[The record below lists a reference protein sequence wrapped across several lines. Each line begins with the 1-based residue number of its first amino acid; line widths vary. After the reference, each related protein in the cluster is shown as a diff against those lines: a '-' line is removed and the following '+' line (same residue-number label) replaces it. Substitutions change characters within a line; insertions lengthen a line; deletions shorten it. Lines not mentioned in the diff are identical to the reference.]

1 MSADLDALSRAALA
15 HNRRRRSRRRPRG
28 SAAALASELP
38 SQPAGSG
45 NGRLWSNAS
54 PRERCPVCGGDSW
67 CQRARDGLTVL
78 CKRVSS
84 DRARV
89 NRRGVE
95 YFVHHTGDA
104 SERARRIERP
114 EPLPLAADRASP
126 EDCDRAYRAALA
138 ILPLDAADREGLA
151 RRGLSPEDI
160 ERGGYRS
167 LAVEGRA
174 RLARAVVD
182 AVGEEIA
189 RRVPGIVQREG
200 DRGAW
205 LSFAGSPGVL
215 VPCRDM
221 DGRIAALK
229 VRRRDDDPREGAR
242 YLYVTSAKAGG
253 ASAPS
258 VLHVPELAREILD
271 NAPGGAARL
280 VVTEGELKADVVSA
294 LSGDAVCS
302 IPGVGS
308 WRLALDAAAR
318 WRPRTV
324 CVALDMD
331 AMRNPVVARAADSL
345 VNALRAAGHAAS
357 LARWNPRFK
366 GLDDYLVAR
375 RRGEV

>member
-1 MSADLDALSRAALA
+1 MHRA
-15 HNRRRRSRRRPRG
+15 RRMRG

-45 NGRLWSNAS
+45 NGRAWSDVS

-67 CQRARDGLTVL
+67 CQLARDGLTVL
-78 CKRVSS
+78 CKRVESG
-84 DRARV
+84 RARV
-89 NRRGVE
+89 NRAGVE
-95 YFVHHTGDA
+95 FHVHHMGDGPRD
-104 SERARRIERP
+104 RARIERP
-114 EPLPLAADRASP
+114 EALPLAVDRASP
-126 EDCDRAYRAALA
+126 EDCDRAYRAVLA
-138 ILPLDAADREGLA
+138 ALPLDASDREGLA

-160 ERGGYRS
+160 ARGGYRS

-182 AVGEEIA
+182 AVGEELA
-189 RRVPGIVQREG
+189 RRVPGIVRREG

-221 DGRIAALK
+221 GGRIAALK

-280 VVTEGELKADVVSA
+280 VVTEGELKADVASA
-294 LSGDAVCS
+294 LSGDPVCS

-318 WRPRTV
+318 WRPRAV

-331 AMRNPVVARAADSL
+331 AVRNPAVARAADAL
-345 VNALRAAGHAAS
+345 VNALRAAGHTAA
-357 LARWNPRFK
+357 LWRWDRRFK

>member
-1 MSADLDALSRAALA
+1 MTGADDLDALSRAALA
-15 HNRRRRSRRRPRG
+15 HNRRRRRRRRPRG

-45 NGRLWSNAS
+45 NGRAWSDVS

-67 CQRARDGLTVL
+67 CQIARDGATVL
-78 CKRVSS
+78 CKRVESG
-84 DRARV
+84 RARV
-89 NRRGVE
+89 NRAGVE
-95 YFVHHTGDA
+95 FHVHHMGDGPRGT
-104 SERARRIERP
+104 STSRLG
-114 EPLPLAADRASP
+114 PLPLATDRASP

-160 ERGGYRS
+160 ARGGYRS
-167 LAVEGRA
+167 LAIEGRA

-182 AVGEEIA
+182 AVGEELA

-258 VLHVPELAREILD
+258 VLHVPELARARLD
-271 NAPGGAARL
+271 APGADRRL
-280 VVTEGELKADVVSA
+280 VVTEGELKADVATA

>member
-1 MSADLDALSRAALA
+1 M
-15 HNRRRRSRRRPRG
+15 
-28 SAAALASELP
+28 
-38 SQPAGSG
+38 
-45 NGRLWSNAS
+45 
-54 PRERCPVCGGDSW
+54 CGGDSW
-67 CQRARDGLTVL
+67 CQRARDGATVL
-78 CKRVSS
+78 CKRVESG
-84 DRARV
+84 RARV
-89 NRRGVE
+89 NREGVE

-114 EPLPLAADRASP
+114 EPLPLATGRASP
-126 EDCDRAYRAALA
+126 DDCDRANRAALA

-160 ERGGYRS
+160 ARGGYRS
-167 LAVEGRA
+167 LATGAVRGA
-174 RLARAVVD
+174 LARAVVG

-200 DRGAW
+200 DRGPY
-205 LSFAGSPGVL
+205 LSFGGSPGVI

-221 DGRIAALK
+221 DGRIVALK
-229 VRRRDDDPREGAR
+229 VRRRDDDPHKGAR

-318 WRPRTV
+318 WRPRAV